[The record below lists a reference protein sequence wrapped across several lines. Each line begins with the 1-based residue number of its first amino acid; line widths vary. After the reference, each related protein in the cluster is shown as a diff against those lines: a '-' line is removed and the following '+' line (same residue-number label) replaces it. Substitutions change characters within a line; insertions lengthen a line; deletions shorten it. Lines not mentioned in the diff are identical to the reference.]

1 MIVSYKAAALA
12 PATTQTILG
21 SILPRQTSKI
31 AYKSLRY
38 NDVRRRAG
46 LSLQVGL
53 LL

>member
-1 MIVSYKAAALA
+1 MIVSYKASALA

-21 SILPRQTSKI
+21 SILSRQTSKI
-31 AYKSLRY
+31 AHESLRY

-46 LSLQVGL
+46 LSLRVGL